1 MARALASAPLRNLQ
15 PAASGRRSS
24 ARGSQLARAGD
35 GTGGWLRDNRLV
47 NGHCA
52 EPAPGPPR
60 EARGRLP
67 RLSASVRSADPPGE
81 YQVVADVALA
91 VAVAVACLAVAGL
104 AAGNPAGQVPAEVGF
119 AGRPGWQAII
129 PAVAARTM
137 PLAIRRFRPLTAF
150 WLCLAGCL
158 VVAFPG
164 SLRGSAGTIAV
175 DLIALVP
182 AAYSAVAH
190 SRHRP
195 AALVSMP
202 TVLVVLVVRGL
213 WPAPAG
219 NYTMLAT
226 LLVFIMTV
234 LAVGN
239 TARLSQRRAGES
251 QARLLRLAE
260 EQENATRQA
269 IGHERARIARELHD
283 VVTHNVSMMVVQ
295 AGAARRVLGA
305 SPDEARSALLSIE
318 ESGREAITEL
328 QHMLGLLTQPGD
340 RDEAGPAAAA
350 GAVPLRPQ
358 PGLGQVRPLI
368 DRVTAAGLPVE
379 LRVSGTPR
387 ALPPGTDLAAYR
399 VIQEALTN
407 VIKHAGKSSATVTLD
422 YRDDA
427 LVVEVADNGARGE
440 AAARRRGA
448 PGALAA
454 VPGGRGLL
462 GLRERV
468 SLYGG
473 DLDAGS
479 QPEGGWRVRARF
491 PGQPSPA
498 VIPVPS

>member
-1 MARALASAPLRNLQ
+1 V
-15 PAASGRRSS
+15 
-24 ARGSQLARAGD
+24 RGNQLARKGD
-35 GTGGWLRDNRLV
+35 GTGGSPRDNGLV
-47 NGHCA
+47 NGHST
-52 EPAPGPPR
+52 EPAPGPP
-60 EARGRLP
+60 
-67 RLSASVRSADPPGE
+67 GE
-81 YQVVADVALA
+81 YQVAADVALA
-91 VAVAVACLAVAGL
+91 VAAAVVSLAVAGL
-104 AAGNPAGQVPAEVGF
+104 AVRNLGGQVPTAVPF
-119 AGRPGWQAII
+119 AGRPGWQVII

-137 PLAIRRFRPLTAF
+137 PLAIRRLRPLTAF

-158 VVAFPG
+158 VVALPG
-164 SLRGSAGTIAV
+164 SLRGSAQTIAV

-190 SRHRP
+190 SRHRT
-195 AALVSMP
+195 AALLSMP
-202 TVLVVLVVRGL
+202 AVLVVLVVRGL
-213 WPAPAG
+213 WPPPAG

-239 TARLSQRRAGES
+239 AARLSQRRAGES

-269 IGHERARIARELHD
+269 IGQERARIARELHD

-305 SPDEARSALLSIE
+305 SPDEARSALLAIE

-328 QHMLGLLTQPGD
+328 QHMLGLLTQP
-340 RDEAGPAAAA
+340 RDPEQACPAAARHIA
-350 GAVPLRPQ
+350 PLLPQ
-358 PGLGQVRPLI
+358 PGLDQLRPLI
-368 DRVTAAGLPVE
+368 DRVAATGLPVE

-387 ALPPGTDLAAYR
+387 ALPPGMDLAAYR

-407 VIKHAGKSSATVTLD
+407 VIKHAGQSRATVTLD
-422 YRDDA
+422 YGDGA
-427 LVVEVADNGARGE
+427 LAVEVTDSGPPGK
-440 AAARRRGA
+440 AAARHRGA
-448 PGALAA
+448 PGAPGAPGALTA

-468 SLYGG
+468 LLYGG
-473 DLDAGS
+473 ELDASS

-491 PGQPSPA
+491 PGQPSLAAVLVPA
-498 VIPVPS
+498 KVPAPS

>member
-1 MARALASAPLRNLQ
+1 M
-15 PAASGRRSS
+15 
-24 ARGSQLARAGD
+24 
-35 GTGGWLRDNRLV
+35 GWV
-47 NGHCA
+47 NGHSA
-52 EPAPGPPR
+52 ESAPGPPR
-60 EARGRLP
+60 EAGGWLP
-67 RLSASVRSADPPGE
+67 WLSASERSAEPPNE
-81 YQVVADVALA
+81 YQIAADVALA
-91 VAVAVACLAVAGL
+91 IAVAVASLAVAGL
-104 AAGNPAGQVPAEVGF
+104 AARNPAGQLPTAVPF

-158 VVAFPG
+158 VVALPE
-164 SLRGSAGTIAV
+164 SLRGSAETIAV

-190 SRHRP
+190 SRHRT
-195 AALVSMP
+195 AALLSTP
-202 TVLVVLVVRGL
+202 AVLVVLVVRGL

-239 TARLSQRRAGES
+239 AARLSQRRAGES
-251 QARLLRLAE
+251 QARLLRLQG

-269 IGHERARIARELHD
+269 IGYERARIARELHD

-305 SPDEARSALLSIE
+305 SPGEARSALLAIE

-340 RDEAGPAAAA
+340 PDEAGPAVVRDTA
-350 GAVPLRPQ
+350 PLRPQ
-358 PGLGQVRPLI
+358 PGLAQVRLLV

-379 LRVSGTPR
+379 FRVRGATR

-399 VIQEALTN
+399 VVQEALTN

-422 YRDDA
+422 YRDES
-427 LVVEVADNGARGE
+427 LVVEVADNGAPGE
-440 AAARRRGA
+440 VAARHRGT
-448 PGALAA
+448 PGALTAM
-454 VPGGRGLL
+454 PGGHGLL

-468 SLYGG
+468 LLYGG
-473 DLDAGS
+473 ELDAGS

-491 PGQPSPA
+491 PGQPSLA
-498 VIPVPS
+498 AIPVPS